1 MKRNDDNLFVSVS
14 VSVYNGQSTI
24 KKCLDCIM
32 ILKYPKEK
40 LEVIVVNDGSTDRTA
55 EIVKDYSVNLV
66 EKEHGGYPSAMNTG
80 IRVAKG
86 NLILNIDSDT
96 YIDEDWLTKALGEFK
111 NPQVGIVGGY
121 VATAPTSSFWAKLA
135 GFESEDR
142 YDRMR
147 SKYVD
152 FLTSTCTAY
161 RRQLFTGVGLFNEE
175 LRRGSDEEL
184 AQRAIEAGWKIVLR
198 KDALCYHEGVSLVK
212 YFKKQVSNT
221 IYQVNN
227 FLKHP
232 ELLRGKKQHP
242 RSLYIPLILT
252 LLVLFAPLWILFN
265 GIWVSIL
272 ALLGLI
278 AYHTPPA
285 IRIIRKHKEWSMV
298 LFPIAINVRYVA
310 WLIGLAIGVVR
321 KVTHR

>member
-1 MKRNDDNLFVSVS
+1 M
-14 VSVYNGQSTI
+14 
-24 KKCLDCIM
+24 M
-32 ILKYPKEK
+32 LKYPKEK
-40 LEVIVVNDGSTDRTA
+40 LEVIVVNDGSTDKTA
-55 EIVKDYSVNLV
+55 EIAKDYSVKLV

-96 YIDEDWLTKALGEFK
+96 YISEDWLTKVLGEFR

-121 VATAPTSSFWAKLA
+121 VVTAPTSGFWAKLA

-142 YDRMR
+142 YDRIK

-161 RRQLFTGVGLFNEE
+161 RRQLFIRVGLFNEA
-175 LRRGSDEEL
+175 LRRGSDEDL

-198 KDALCYHEGVSLVK
+198 KDAMCYHEGVSLIR

-227 FLKHP
+227 FLGHP
-232 ELLRGKKQHP
+232 ELLRGKTQHP
-242 RSLYIPLILT
+242 PSLYVPLLLT
-252 LLVLFAPLWILFN
+252 FLVLLTPLWVLFN
-265 GIWVSIL
+265 GVWVSLL

-278 AYHTPPA
+278 AYHTPRT

-310 WLIGLAIGVVR
+310 WLIGLAVGVIREVIYR
-321 KVTHR
+321 

>member
-1 MKRNDDNLFVSVS
+1 MTRNDEALFVSV
-14 VSVYNGQSTI
+14 VTAVYNGQSTI

-32 ILKYPKEK
+32 MLKYPKEK
-40 LEVIVVNDGSTDRTA
+40 LEVIVVNDGSTDKTA
-55 EIVKDYSVNLV
+55 EIVKDYSIKLV

-80 IRVAKG
+80 IRTAKG
-86 NLILNIDSDT
+86 GLILNIDSDT
-96 YIDEDWLTKALGEFK
+96 YISEDWLTKVLEEFK
-111 NPQVGIVGGY
+111 KPQVGIVGGY

-142 YDRMR
+142 YDRIK
-147 SKYVD
+147 SKNVD

-161 RRQLFTGVGLFNEE
+161 RRQLFTKVGLFNEA

-184 AQRAIEAGWKIVLR
+184 AQRAIKAGWKIVLR
-198 KDALCYHEGVSLVK
+198 KDAMCYHEGVSLIR

-227 FLKHP
+227 FLGHP
-232 ELLRGKKQHP
+232 ELLRGKTQHP
-242 RSLYIPLILT
+242 PSLYVPLLLT
-252 LLVLFAPLWILFN
+252 FLALFAPLWVLFN
-265 GIWVSIL
+265 GVWVSLL

-278 AYHTPPA
+278 VYHTPHT

-310 WLIGLAIGVVR
+310 WLIGLAIGVIREVM
-321 KVTHR
+321 HR